1 MFANSLFANTASTDT
16 QQTNEQTRTGSGTA
30 CSRTHQSSV
39 KSELADGKVFEKMEA
54 QFQRAVNEVNP
65 CTPPKKKPKTVAH
78 VDLCTPPSSNSSTN
92 THLST

>member
-1 MFANSLFANTASTDT
+1 M
-16 QQTNEQTRTGSGTA
+16 
-30 CSRTHQSSV
+30 
-39 KSELADGKVFEKMEA
+39 ADGKVFEKMEA
-54 QFQRAVNEVNP
+54 QFQRAVNGVNP